1 VRVPGVP
8 PSPPL
13 AVAAVTAVL
22 LHTEHRW
29 SCPNCTYEDVTYLT
43 GPHSRYHA
51 CAGLYGL
58 SVAMV
63 PAGTACKI
71 TAVEREDYIGREDVQ
86 YAPET
91 GRPVALI
98 VTTRDDGQ
106 DCAVLAPCATAR
118 ME

>member
-1 VRVPGVP
+1 VRVHPVPG
-8 PSPPL
+8 PL
-13 AVAAVTAVL
+13 VAVAAVTAVL
-22 LHTEHRW
+22 LEAEHRW
-29 SCPNCTYEDVTYLT
+29 ACPNCTLEDVTRIA
-43 GPHSRYHA
+43 GPHVRYHA

-58 SVAMV
+58 SVPMT
-63 PAGTACKI
+63 PAGTACKVV
-71 TAVEREDYIGREDVQ
+71 AVEREDYIGREDVQ

-98 VTTRDDGQ
+98 VTVRDEGQ